1 MDRKTIFRIR
11 TPGSLHKVRPEF
23 QGMPMKIS
31 SAERDKPPE
40 KGINVT
46 VPTRIVTDE
55 TFRQKP

>member
-1 MDRKTIFRIR
+1 
-11 TPGSLHKVRPEF
+11 
-23 QGMPMKIS
+23 MPMKTS